1 MAVDYDYNYDY
12 SYILQSTFYIYTLP
26 KNAETGH
33 YLFLNLSRMGLSGRS

>member
-12 SYILQSTFYIYTLP
+12 SNILHSTFYTYTLP

-33 YLFLNLSRMGLSGRS
+33 YLFLNLPKMGLSGKS